1 MIVVEFL
8 RRDFENLTH
17 DESFVRSYATPDDLP
32 ESGVNTLSSRVSILH
47 LVRPTMAR
55 FEAARALIASMQF
68 KDVHVVLD
76 FDRNIDGWCET
87 RDALVRIK
95 KYMTVTFHQ
104 EFARTRPSYNSLLA
118 LCGISIENTIP
129 GATIEIAPEDVA
141 RVFSVIRDPSRQLAL
156 ARIDYYKTPN
166 ASPSIG
172 RLRDIQHL
180 NLLKYIEQDL
190 SLPLVFS
197 GEHSLIEIGA
207 ALGFIYRFAQSK
219 GLRDITVI
227 DKNEGFCAIATI
239 DGVPTVM
246 NTDLTDQ
253 KFCDVFRRRHPD
265 GASYFFAKGVLNV
278 YAHPNLEQYKA
289 VVETVTDAIRVV
301 GVWITYNVDRK
312 NPNDTEKLKTSNK
325 VFTAAGWSKIDVPT
339 SHLRL
344 LGIDYPSDVDSSFWV
359 IDRSKDN
366 RSTTPARAR

>member
-1 MIVVEFL
+1 MIVIELL
-8 RRDFENLTH
+8 RRDFDNLH
-17 DESFVRSYATPDDLP
+17 LDESFVRSYATPDDLP
-32 ESGVNTLSSRVSILH
+32 ESGVNTLSSRISILH
-47 LVRPTMAR
+47 LIRPTMAH

-76 FDRNIDGWCET
+76 FDRNIDGWREA
-87 RDALVRIK
+87 RDALIRIK
-95 KYMTVTFHQ
+95 KYMAVTFHQ
-104 EFARTRPSYNSLLA
+104 EFNQTQPSYHSLLA
-118 LCGISIENTIP
+118 LCGIKIENTIP
-129 GATIEIAPEDVA
+129 NATIEIASEDVA
-141 RVFSVIRDPSRQLAL
+141 RVFAVIRDPSRQLAL
-156 ARIDYYKTPN
+156 ARIDYYGT
-166 ASPSIG
+166 SSIG

-180 NLLKYIEQDL
+180 NLLKYIEQNL

-197 GEHSLIEIGA
+197 GDHSLIEIGA
-207 ALGFIYRFAQSK
+207 ALGFTYRFAQSK

-227 DKNEGFCAIATI
+227 DKNEGFCAISTI

-253 KFCDVFRRRHPD
+253 RFCDVFRRRHPN

-289 VVETVTDAIRVV
+289 VVDAVTDAIRVV

-312 NPNDTEKLKTSNK
+312 NGSDTEKLEASNK
-325 VFTAAGWSKIDVPT
+325 AFTDAGWSEIDIPT

-366 RSTTPARAR
+366 RSTTPARVL